1 MTYKNSCNSLNFSN
15 GRLSPEVSTAKDG
28 PEMVMDHDGVGLE
41 TKKDGENTEAGQS
54 EPLSK
59 PSLVDAKGAA
69 LKACFVIGSA
79 ALVIICLRN
88 SLTWHVAR

>member
-1 MTYKNSCNSLNFSN
+1 M
-15 GRLSPEVSTAKDG
+15 
-28 PEMVMDHDGVGLE
+28 E
-41 TKKDGENTEAGQS
+41 TKKSGEKGES

-59 PSLVDAKGAA
+59 PSLGDAKGAVV
-69 LKACFVIGSA
+69 KACFVIGSA

>member
-1 MTYKNSCNSLNFSN
+1 M
-15 GRLSPEVSTAKDG
+15 ETAKKNDKLD
-28 PEMVMDHDGVGLE
+28 P
-41 TKKDGENTEAGQS
+41 GQS
-54 EPLSK
+54 GHLSK
-59 PSLVDAKGAA
+59 PSLVDVKGAV

>member
-1 MTYKNSCNSLNFSN
+1 M
-15 GRLSPEVSTAKDG
+15 
-28 PEMVMDHDGVGLE
+28 E
-41 TKKDGENTEAGQS
+41 TKKKSENQDPELHG
-54 EPLSK
+54 PLSK
-59 PSLVDAKGAA
+59 PSLVDVNGAL